1 MPNRQDAVACPHEA
15 CAGKDELAG
24 KEGKQFSEFFGAVA
38 ASSPFTVLH
47 GAGSGILTIA
57 RGTVPLAMFGPGN
70 YGYRLDLLG
79 AASRVAM
86 AAAPLLFGILI
97 ERYGAGVLVF
107 SSALSAAAFL
117 GLCTLP
123 SVSSGPHRNRD

>member
-1 MPNRQDAVACPHEA
+1 VPNRQDAVACPHEA

-24 KEGKQFSEFFGAVA
+24 KEGKQFSEF
-38 ASSPFTVLH
+38 
-47 GAGSGILTIA
+47 ILTIA

-70 YGYRLDLLG
+70 YGYRPGLLG
-79 AASRVAM
+79 APSRVAM

-123 SVSSGPHRNRD
+123 SVSVRRAPEPR